1 MDLEPLRVTDPH
13 GISFE
18 VKALDLDDLGIRI
31 FLVEGRLR
39 IESTR
44 QERLNIKVIKM
55 HAIELD
61 TKR

>member
-1 MDLEPLRVTDPH
+1 VDLEPLRVTDTQ

-39 IESTR
+39 IESLR
-44 QERLNIKVIKM
+44 QERLNIKVIKSY
-55 HAIELD
+55 AIELD
-61 TKR
+61 TK